1 MSEMCGDGVYFFIF
15 YFYGKLYMVIYKSF
29 EKIKF
34 KIFCVLKG
42 LGHQMDLAF
51 GDMYIKI

>member
-1 MSEMCGDGVYFFIF
+1 
-15 YFYGKLYMVIYKSF
+15 MVIYKPF

-51 GDMYIKI
+51 GDISRT